1 MGVNMYDQ
9 AAQMPIIN
17 TYVPINFGELY
28 RIAATQK
35 EEIDKANQ
43 ALTTNLQ
50 KFGEF
55 RSPSKVDTENYYKYT
70 IGQFQDIL
78 QEAANNPN
86 AMKDAAF
93 RAKINQRLN
102 NLDYASLSMLKES
115 AEMQRA
121 GLEQRAKME
130 AAGKYNRNW
139 DHSDIPNYDTLGT
152 GKVFDD
158 ISPVMWMSA
167 NELSNPYFNDLQN
180 STLKSVYRN
189 GIRYNRSGVTYQNLY
204 DIANAKFNDIVV
216 TPQGR
221 EYYNDFLQIYGN
233 PEDAKDA
240 FVNMI
245 ADSQRDRIRINEEID
260 PVSLAQFKYN
270 LTHPK
275 NDQQL
280 LNRTQMLMIDSQ
292 RQRLTNF
299 TNLSEQKINDFI
311 LKGYSA
317 LDADEKNQVDMAN
330 NKDYRANILL
340 SKWVNLYAVGKTP
353 YEATQ
358 FVSDDLRT
366 PMSNMSANDYAK
378 INTTGKQDSN
388 GFYNAIS
395 TKNFKII
402 RNLIYDEMGYT
413 GSKSYVAD
421 NNLGVYD
428 IPNVLQEYNPELIA
442 DSKAWEMLQ
451 NTWDKPNSISSFKIA
466 PIPSQISVDNGN
478 YAEQIALI
486 PYEELKN
493 EFLKYEDVNESN
505 VDSYLQRLGN
515 VISISEPKVSTTKK
529 WDNRNNLEST
539 TENITNYNGLYIQI
553 PVGTR
558 IQTRGEAAV
567 TPDAVYTKERLS
579 STIRDTQNA
588 KSELENYGIQ

>member
-245 ADSQRDRIRINEEID
+245 ADSQRDRIRINEEVD
-260 PVSLAQFKYN
+260 PVSLVYLKKR
-270 LTHPK
+270 LSD
-275 NDQQL
+275 NDKQNNGL
-280 LNRTQMLMIDSQ
+280 LNRTQMLLADSQ
-292 RQRLTNF
+292 ISRISNF
-299 TNLSEQKINDFI
+299 TNLSRQKIADF
-311 LKGYSA
+311 LQKGLSA
-317 LDADEKNQVDMAN
+317 LTPEEQQEIQNAN
-330 NKDYRANILL
+330 SKQYRSDKLWGNWLPLL
-340 SKWVNLYAVGKTP
+340 ASGLTP
-353 YEATQ
+353 YQATDAI
-358 FVSDDLRT
+358 SDMLRS
-366 PMSNMSANDYAK
+366 PMSFLSAEDYSK
-378 INTTGKQDSN
+378 TNTNGKQDSN
-388 GFYNAIS
+388 GYYSAN
-395 TKNFKII
+395 TTRNFELT
-402 RNLIYDEMGYT
+402 RNLVYDEMDYNNR
-413 GSKSYVAD
+413 VLVED
-421 NNLGVYD
+421 NNE
-428 IPNVLQEYNPELIA
+428 NRNPEIYY
-442 DSKAWEMLQ
+442 DSKAWQTLTDIW
-451 NTWDKPNSISSFKIA
+451 NRPNSINDFKIS
-466 PIPSQISVDNGN
+466 PVPSQITTEKGN
-478 YAEQIALI
+478 YAEQMALI
-486 PYEELKN
+486 PYEALRN
-493 EFLKYEDVNESN
+493 EFLKQDGVTEQN
-505 VDSYLQRLGN
+505 VDIMLSTLGN
-515 VISISEPKVSTTKK
+515 QVQINEPKVSTTVKK
-529 WDNRNNLEST
+529 DNRGNVEST
-539 TENITNYNGLYIQI
+539 TENISTQGGMYIQI
-553 PVGTR
+553 PVGTK

-567 TPDAVYTKERLS
+567 TPDAMYTKERLS

-588 KSELENYGIQ
+588 KSEYENYGIQ

>member
-245 ADSQRDRIRINEEID
+245 ADSQRDRIRINEEVD
-260 PVSLAQFKYN
+260 PVSLVYLKKRLSN
-270 LTHPK
+270 
-275 NDQQL
+275 NDKQNNSL
-280 LNRTQMLMIDSQ
+280 LNRTQMLLADSQ
-292 RQRLTNF
+292 ISRISNF
-299 TNLSEQKINDFI
+299 TNLSRQKIADF
-311 LKGYSA
+311 LQKGSSA
-317 LDADEKNQVDMAN
+317 LTPEEQQEIQNAN
-330 NKDYRANILL
+330 SKQYRSDKLWGNWLPLL
-340 SKWVNLYAVGKTP
+340 ASGLTP
-353 YEATQ
+353 YQATDAI
-358 FVSDDLRT
+358 SDMLRS
-366 PMSNMSANDYAK
+366 PMSFLSAEDYSK
-378 INTTGKQDSN
+378 TNTNGKQDSN
-388 GFYNAIS
+388 GYYSAN
-395 TKNFKII
+395 TTRNFELT
-402 RNLIYDEMGYT
+402 RNLVYDEMDYNNR
-413 GSKSYVAD
+413 VLVED
-421 NNLGVYD
+421 NNE
-428 IPNVLQEYNPELIA
+428 NRNPEIYY
-442 DSKAWEMLQ
+442 DSKAWQTLTDIW
-451 NTWDKPNSISSFKIA
+451 NRPNSINDFKIS
-466 PIPSQISVDNGN
+466 PVPSQITTEKGN
-478 YAEQIALI
+478 YAEQMALI
-486 PYEELKN
+486 PYEALRN
-493 EFLKYEDVNESN
+493 EFLKQDGVNEQN
-505 VDSYLQRLGN
+505 VDIMLSTLGN
-515 VISISEPKVSTTKK
+515 QVQINEPKVSTTVKK
-529 WDNRNNLEST
+529 DNRGNIEST
-539 TENITNYNGLYIQI
+539 TENISTQGGMYIQI
-553 PVGTR
+553 PVGTK

-567 TPDAVYTKERLS
+567 TPDAMYTKERLS

-588 KSELENYGIQ
+588 KSEYENYGIQ